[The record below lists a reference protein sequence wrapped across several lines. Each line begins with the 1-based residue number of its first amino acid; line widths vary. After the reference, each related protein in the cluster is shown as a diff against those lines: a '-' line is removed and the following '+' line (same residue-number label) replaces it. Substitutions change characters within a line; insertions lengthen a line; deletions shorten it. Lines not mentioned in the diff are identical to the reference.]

1 MSQKTQKIFWNIF
14 FWYAQKHRYFT
25 SMSLTPDRSRIF
37 LIFLNFK
44 KYFFANFFGK
54 NFFKKF
60 HFFQKNIFFIF
71 CKKIQKNAK
80 PRYFAS
86 EPSKKAILEAFY
98 RRHMGNLLGKM
109 HTFFHFW
116 KKIFIFEFSEIF
128 WNFLKF
134 FLKNFLKFFCKKIFA
149 KFIFFES
156 TFLILDIR

>member
-98 RRHMGNLLGKM
+98 HRHMGNLLGKM

-116 KKIFIFEFSEIF
+116 KKFSF
-128 WNFLKF
+128 LNFLKF
-134 FLKNFLKFFCKKIFA
+134 FENFLKFFWKIFWNFFTK
-149 KFIFFES
+149 KFLRNLFFS
-156 TFLILDIR
+156 NRHFRFWT